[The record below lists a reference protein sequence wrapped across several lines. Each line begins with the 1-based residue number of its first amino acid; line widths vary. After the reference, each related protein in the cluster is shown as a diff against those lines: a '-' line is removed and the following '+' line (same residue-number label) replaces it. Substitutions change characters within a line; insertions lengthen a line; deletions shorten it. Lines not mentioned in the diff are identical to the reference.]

1 MRSITLSRPTL
12 GKAGHPTRA
21 GATAA
26 AVPLSVRQPIG
37 EAMRRLGCLL
47 PLVLIVA
54 LAVPA
59 GASAHKLRLD
69 TLVDKVDQV
78 AQARVDAS
86 QGYWSSHKI
95 HERSCRLSRGNRLH
109 RHVGRCDVRFYRD
122 DSGEHPCEYEIR
134 VRYKSRSY
142 RFVAPKYEDLQ
153 PKDYTCPARP

>member
-1 MRSITLSRPTL
+1 
-12 GKAGHPTRA
+12 
-21 GATAA
+21 
-26 AVPLSVRQPIG
+26 
-37 EAMRRLGCLL
+37 MRRLLSLL

-69 TLVDKVDQV
+69 TLVDKIDQV

-86 QGYWSSHKI
+86 QGYWSFHKI

-109 RHVGRCDVRFYRD
+109 RHVGRCDVRFYRVA
-122 DSGEHPCEYEIR
+122 SGEHPCEYRIR

-142 RFVAPKYEDLQ
+142 RFMRRKYEDLQ